1 MLIMNMGQYA
11 HGNQPIQHMP
21 YLYNYAGEPWKTQFH
36 VRNIMNKLY
45 TPLPDGLCGDEDNG
59 QTSAWYVFSAMG
71 MYPVAPGTNQYV
83 LGSPLFKKITLQTG
97 KDKTFVISAPNN
109 SNLNLYVID
118 AKLNNKA
125 YTKNYLNHSD
135 IINGGNLEL
144 QMGQTPN
151 KQKGIL
157 QTDFPYS
164 MTNEILNN
172 R

>member
-1 MLIMNMGQYA
+1 
-11 HGNQPIQHMP
+11 
-21 YLYNYAGEPWKTQFH
+21 
-36 VRNIMNKLY
+36 
-45 TPLPDGLCGDEDNG
+45 
-59 QTSAWYVFSAMG
+59 
-71 MYPVAPGTNQYV
+71 
-83 LGSPLFKKITLQTG
+83 
-97 KDKTFVISAPNN
+97 
-109 SNLNLYVID
+109 VID

>member
-151 KQKGIL
+151 KQKGIH